1 MKWLKENGA
10 AILLF
15 AVIMLLMLYGFQD
28 AAQNSQAE
36 GLRMAEDNLRRA
48 VVSCYALEGRYPP
61 DVKYL
66 QEQYGLQLNEE
77 KYIVHYEVFAENI
90 MPDITVLER

>member
-28 AAQNSQAE
+28 AAQSSQAE

-48 VVSCYALEGRYPP
+48 VVS
-61 DVKYL
+61 
-66 QEQYGLQLNEE
+66 
-77 KYIVHYEVFAENI
+77 
-90 MPDITVLER
+90 

>member
-28 AAQNSQAE
+28 AAQSSQAE

-48 VVSCYALEGRYPP
+48 VVSCYALEG
-61 DVKYL
+61 
-66 QEQYGLQLNEE
+66 
-77 KYIVHYEVFAENI
+77 
-90 MPDITVLER
+90 